1 MFTMLNNPNS
11 MELFVLTHLGGKS
24 DTRKQSSPSFNSFAP
39 VCLLSVFWWLFA
51 VFLLAEDAFQGRHCR
66 AAKPPCQ
73 PAEVRAKPHCLR
85 SDIIASLL
93 RETPLCLNRDG
104 ASRGIGKE
112 TMIMIPF

>member
-51 VFLLAEDAFQGRHCR
+51 ERFSSQRMPSREAPQG
-66 AAKPPCQ
+66 CQ
-73 PAEVRAKPHCLR
+73 TSVPAR
-85 SDIIASLL
+85 
-93 RETPLCLNRDG
+93 
-104 ASRGIGKE
+104 RGE
-112 TMIMIPF
+112 S

>member
-51 VFLLAEDAFQGRHCR
+51 ERF
-66 AAKPPCQ
+66 
-73 PAEVRAKPHCLR
+73 
-85 SDIIASLL
+85 SLQ
-93 RETPLCLNRDG
+93 RMP
-104 ASRGIGKE
+104 SRGG
-112 TMIMIPF
+112 TAGLPNLRASPPS